1 MVFLYIC
8 KVTVYKIIL
17 NIKMRKCIL
26 WAFGMAT
33 MLVSCHK
40 ETRYVEIISSTMEH
54 PWQRVLDMEVPK
66 FDLDL
71 TMGVGDSTLVID
83 PLAFQQTI
91 EGFGACFNELG
102 WTSLSV
108 LSQSD
113 RDSIFRELYAP
124 GVGANFTMN
133 RMPLGSN
140 DFSLDYYSYDDMD
153 GDFDLAHFS
162 IEHDEAT
169 LLPFIRAAKAQ
180 NPDLRI
186 WASPWCPPAWMK
198 TNKHY
203 ACVSTEMLRGRFDA
217 ENGLSIDKQI
227 HEGEDGFTQDP
238 KYLETYARYFGK
250 FIDAYK
256 EKGVDVYMVMPQN
269 EPNSAQ
275 WYPACTWTPQG
286 LNAFM
291 KYLGP
296 EMEKRGVKMFLGT
309 MERADASMWDVIL
322 SDAETAPYIKGM
334 GFQWAGKD
342 AIPSLH
348 QKYSD
353 LPVYQ
358 SEQECGNGRNDLAGA
373 FHSWDLMK
381 YYLNNGTNAYFY
393 WNISLLE
400 GGVSHWGWRQNSL
413 VTVNEAEKTFSFT
426 PEYYVMKH
434 VSHYVLPG
442 AKVLKLGGD
451 CKNALA
457 FLNTNGSLVV
467 VLGNQ
472 TDHPYTLN
480 LQFGEHTYEIHL
492 AAQSLSTLNI
502 R

>member
-442 AKVLKLGGD
+442 AKLLKLGGD

>member
-1 MVFLYIC
+1 MKQLFFAGALALLC
-8 KVTVYKIIL
+8 ASCQMETRQVTV
-17 NIKMRKCIL
+17 
-26 WAFGMAT
+26 
-33 MLVSCHK
+33 V
-40 ETRYVEIISSTMEH
+40 SSTIEH
-54 PWQRVLDMEVPK
+54 PWQTVVDEALPMFDM
-66 FDLDL
+66 DL
-71 TMGVGDSTLVID
+71 TLSVGDSTLIVD

-102 WTSLSV
+102 WTSLNL
-108 LSQSD
+108 LSESD

-140 DFSLDYYSYDDMD
+140 DFSLDYYSYDDVD
-153 GDFDLAHFS
+153 GDLALEHFS
-162 IEHDEAT
+162 VEHDEAT

-203 ACVSTEMLRGRFDA
+203 ACVSTEMLRGRFNA
-217 ENGLSIDKQI
+217 ENGLSVDKQI
-227 HEGEDGFTQDP
+227 REGEDGFTQEP
-238 KYLETYARYFGK
+238 EYLEAYARYFGK

-256 EKGVDVYMVMPQN
+256 EKGVDIYMVMPQN

-286 LNAFM
+286 LNNFL

-296 EMEKRGVKMFLGT
+296 EMDKRGVEVYLGT
-309 MERADASMWDVIL
+309 MERADATLWDKIL
-322 SDAETAPYIKGM
+322 SNEESAKYIKGM
-334 GFQWAGKD
+334 GFQWAGKN
-342 AIPSLH
+342 ALPTLH
-348 QKYSD
+348 QKYPQ
-353 LPVYQ
+353 LPIYQ

-373 FHSWDLMK
+373 SHSWDLMK
-381 YYLNNGTNAYFY
+381 YYLNQGTNAYFY

-413 VTVNEAEKTFSFT
+413 VTVNEAAKTFKFT

-442 AKVLKLGGD
+442 AKMLKLGGD

-457 FLNTNGSLVV
+457 FLNKDGSLVI

-472 TDHPYTLN
+472 TDDARTLN
-480 LQFGEHTYEIHL
+480 VQLGEETMEVQL
-492 AAQSLSTLNI
+492 APQSLSTVVI
-502 R
+502 K